1 MYDSLIYLGVAM
13 VVLYAIG
20 LIAVAIWVL
29 GSIWGAVSTVA
40 EELWYVSTRKRN
52 VQVRKKSRLP

>member
-20 LIAVAIWVL
+20 LLIVLAWVL
-29 GSIWGAVSTVA
+29 GSIWGFVSVLP
-40 EELWYVSTRKRN
+40 ELLSAFAPAKPRK
-52 VQVRKKSRLP
+52 VIRKKSRLP